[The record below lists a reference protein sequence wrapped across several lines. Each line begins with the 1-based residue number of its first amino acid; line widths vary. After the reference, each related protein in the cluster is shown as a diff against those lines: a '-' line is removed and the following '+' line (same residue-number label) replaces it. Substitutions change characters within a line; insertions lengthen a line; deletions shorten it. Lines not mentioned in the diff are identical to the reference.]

1 MGHSTNLNPL
11 VWAALVCVAW
21 IFSANNAITAQ
32 GCIEL
37 DAPLTL
43 FTVASETPSCSPT
56 SNKESAVFLE
66 LNAVAFRELS
76 IIRPDVFEWALTFPS
91 GEHVV
96 VELHRFQVHS
106 DDLEIGHMT
115 DLGLRIERY
124 QPELLSYR
132 FVTAGVRG
140 TLIVSKDQA
149 YGVVRMNGV
158 QHELAA
164 LRCTTDGAS
173 AYALFDVADAIIETP
188 FSCGMEEL
196 ESIDTRSANLP
207 APQRSSKQHDRLRRS
222 GLGHRFLHLQHLWK
236 RLQSNR

>member
-21 IFSANNAITAQ
+21 IFSATNAITAQ

-37 DAPLTL
+37 EAPLTL
-43 FTVASETPSCSPT
+43 FTVASEAPSCSPT
-56 SNKESAVFLE
+56 SNQESAVFLE
-66 LNAVAFRELS
+66 LNAVAFRELQHH
-76 IIRPDVFEWALTFPS
+76 PDRMSSNGPLTFPS

-106 DDLEIGHMT
+106 DDLEVGHMT

-149 YGVVRMNGV
+149 YGG
-158 QHELAA
+158 HSHGWSAA
-164 LRCTTDGAS
+164 
-173 AYALFDVADAIIETP
+173 
-188 FSCGMEEL
+188 
-196 ESIDTRSANLP
+196 
-207 APQRSSKQHDRLRRS
+207 
-222 GLGHRFLHLQHLWK
+222 
-236 RLQSNR
+236 